1 MSFSRSAVL
10 LSFLHISVGAALEA
24 QAAVQG
30 LPPGRWPVG
39 FTRLTCADSTR
50 ASGSGQT
57 RMIDVGVWYPARETS
72 LARLT
77 YREYF
82 LSTPPYQASSPIPD
96 AAHEEFDEFVA
107 LLRSRGAADAVIQ
120 KWMSAPMLAA
130 VDAPLSG
137 RQFPL
142 VLVAQGNAQTVQDQ
156 APLAEY
162 LASYGYVVATTP
174 SPMRVTGPLTDEREV
189 GQRANEQALD
199 LACARGV
206 LADRPDI
213 LGRRIGIVAHSFGAR
228 AALLLAMLDP
238 RVAAVVSLDGGIGT
252 ATGRTSLEALPSYRA
267 GAVRAPIL
275 HFYQQRDAFMA
286 PDFGLLRSLTAADRW
301 LVAVPA
307 LHHHHFTSLG
317 AVSIEYPSVRRAI
330 AATAATAQAY
340 TSVARASLEFLDA
353 FVKKD
358 STALSNFRR
367 GAAWPH
373 LRPAEK
379 IAHESD

>member
-1 MSFSRSAVL
+1 MSFSRSVVL
-10 LSFLHISVGAALEA
+10 FCFVHIGLCAALEA
-24 QAAVQG
+24 RAVAKG

-39 FTRLTCADSTR
+39 FTRLTCTDSTR
-50 ASGSGQT
+50 ASGSGQAHLL
-57 RMIDVGVWYPARETS
+57 DVGVWYPARETS
-72 LARLT
+72 LTRLT

-82 LSTPPYQASSPIPD
+82 LSTPSHQDSSSIPD
-96 AAHEEFDEFVA
+96 AGHQEFDEFVA
-107 LLRSRGAADAVIQ
+107 LLKSRRAPDAVIQ

-130 VDAPLSG
+130 VGAPLSG
-137 RQFPL
+137 RRFPL

-174 SPMRVTGPLTDEREV
+174 SPMRVTGPLTDERDV
-189 GQRANEQALD
+189 GPRANEQALD
-199 LACARGV
+199 LACARRM

-213 LGRRIGIVAHSFGAR
+213 LGRRIGLVAHSFGAR

-275 HFYQQRDAFMA
+275 HFYEERDEFMA

-317 AVSIEYPSVRRAI
+317 AVSVEYPSLRRAI
-330 AATAATAQAY
+330 GATAATAQAY
-340 TSVARASLEFLDA
+340 TSVARATLEFLDA
-353 FVKKD
+353 FVKED
-358 STALSNFRR
+358 STARSHFRR

-373 LRPAEK
+373 LGPAEE
-379 IAHESD
+379 IAHEPD